1 MPKPRRIRFVSTPG
15 AVISSTVYDDPARVY
30 RLDQV
35 DTPEQRG
42 LARARRADQAYHLV
56 RGDRQVYAFQNLV
69 LPEGFVEVFQDEGG
83 TLVHARAPLLGGV
96 CRGRSDGP

>member
-15 AVISSTVYDDPARVY
+15 GDLLTVYDDPARVY

-56 RGDRQVYAFQNLV
+56 RRDRQVYAFRTSFSPKDL
-69 LPEGFVEVFQDEGG
+69 
-83 TLVHARAPLLGGV
+83 
-96 CRGRSDGP
+96 